1 MAAQSLVTTMAYD
14 PGAFI
19 VAPQKA
25 PRRAPWR
32 QRLYDRLMAMAEG
45 PRALWVMMALSFAE
59 SSIFPL
65 PPDPVLVPMMIARP
79 QRAYRYA
86 LLCTLASVLG
96 GLVGYALGALLFETV
111 GRPMIDLYGLG
122 ASFEVFR
129 ARFAVWGSWIII
141 AKGFTPIPFKLVT
154 IASGAFGLDINRFV
168 LGCIVAR
175 GGRYLLLAVL
185 LQRYGSAVRAALE
198 RRLTL
203 VVVSGLV
210 LLVAGVMVLWLIG

>member
-1 MAAQSLVTTMAYD
+1 MTTMPFG
-14 PGAFI
+14 PGAL
-19 VAPQKA
+19 VVVPQPA
-25 PRRAPWR
+25 PRRASRR
-32 QRLYDRLMAMAEG
+32 QWLYRRLMAMAEA
-45 PRALWVMMALSFAE
+45 PHALWVMMAVSFAE

-79 QRAYRYA
+79 QHAYRYA

-96 GLVGYALGALLFETV
+96 GLVGYALGALLFETI
-111 GRPMIDLYGLG
+111 GRPLIDLYGLG
-122 ASFEVFR
+122 ASFEAFR

-141 AKGFTPIPFKLVT
+141 AKGLIPIPFKLVT
-154 IASGAFGLDINRFV
+154 IASGAFGLDISRFV
-168 LGCIVAR
+168 LACIVAR

-198 RRLTL
+198 RCLTL
-203 VVVSGLV
+203 VVVGGLV